1 MQGINIST
9 FFVGFCTAYFAV
21 YAYMMLREKE
31 RTRFQTILAYIFV
44 MWSLANLKDI
54 VLSFPALYTRRML
67 DSIAVVDGWS
77 AVSFMVF
84 TFELTMPG
92 WTTLRRVLLSL
103 IPFALFSV
111 VWFATFHPAVLYTYY
126 AFIVVFALSVLFLG
140 IFKARQYIRYA
151 RENYSNIDEID
162 ISWVYYV
169 FFFTVVSQLMWLFT
183 SFIGS
188 PLTDSAYYLFS
199 IALWQM
205 VLNKSY
211 NLKPIEIETPA
222 VIVSPNRT
230 YPFAGGM
237 EQTVE
242 EQRLYL
248 DKDLTLSELATA
260 VGTNRTYLSDYF
272 SNVKHITFYDY
283 INQLRITK
291 KSIPM
296 MQEHPEYT
304 LEHIASESG
313 FNSISTFRRAFNK
326 LTGVSP
332 SQYRLRGK
340 TT

>member
-1 MQGINIST
+1 
-9 FFVGFCTAYFAV
+9 
-21 YAYMMLREKE
+21 
-31 RTRFQTILAYIFV
+31 
-44 MWSLANLKDI
+44 
-54 VLSFPALYTRRML
+54 
-67 DSIAVVDGWS
+67 
-77 AVSFMVF
+77 
-84 TFELTMPG
+84 
-92 WTTLRRVLLSL
+92 
-103 IPFALFSV
+103 
-111 VWFATFHPAVLYTYY
+111 
-126 AFIVVFALSVLFLG
+126 
-140 IFKARQYIRYA
+140 
-151 RENYSNIDEID
+151 
-162 ISWVYYV
+162 
-169 FFFTVVSQLMWLFT
+169 
-183 SFIGS
+183 
-188 PLTDSAYYLFS
+188 
-199 IALWQM
+199 
-205 VLNKSY
+205 
-211 NLKPIEIETPA
+211 
-222 VIVSPNRT
+222 
-230 YPFAGGM
+230 M